1 MLRLGR
7 SKTQTA
13 TRRPVPLRMRADLI
27 VQKRIVA
34 GKLAYFIK
42 DPITLSHHQLWQEEY
57 ALLKLLNGK
66 RSVSDI
72 KELFED
78 QFERKRLDY
87 SRLERLHAQF
97 YRSGLLVSDA
107 PGQGKQLAERD
118 VRHQSN
124 QRNKRIQEWFAI
136 RFRGINPDRM
146 LEYCDTKVGWFFSRN
161 SVVLLAFFLVGTLF
175 FMAVKWQSLLVRLP
189 EINDYLTA
197 KNIVWLFLTFTGL
210 KVVHELGHALACKHF
225 GAECNE
231 MGIMFLVFAPCL
243 YCDIT
248 DSWMIESK
256 WKRALVAF
264 AGILSE
270 MTVAAVCAWIW
281 WASYPGLV
289 HSVCFNAM
297 LIGGVATLAFNG
309 NPLLRYDGYFI
320 LSDLL
325 ETPNLWQQSKSALRN
340 SFRRFFFR
348 PSIGDNRETL
358 EPSTWFLWLYGFHSS
373 LYRWVLSI
381 AVLVIVYKVFQ
392 SFRLELVGASL
403 VACISG
409 FAIIRASGW
418 IASLAANRRSYRNL
432 RKGRV
437 AVTSLVTVV
446 LLASILLVPIP
457 AQVVAPVLINTA
469 DAVPIVVLVAGRLI
483 ECKSEGSEVSQGD
496 MVARIDSADLR
507 LELAA
512 RRGQLS
518 QQRAR
523 LAGLESRRSQDV
535 SVAAQI
541 PTVREA
547 IAGLEYEL
555 QRLEVDAEQLI
566 LRAPSAGIIIAPES
580 QNADREPASIEYWSG
595 TPLQS
600 ENVGAHLTRG
610 TQLCKVGRSG
620 GMEGTVYLTQS
631 QVELVRSGQLTA
643 TKTPLLPN
651 ATFRGKVLEIASTSF
666 VELPKGISLSGTIPA
681 RTLRDGRFESLN
693 PIYQAKISLDA
704 SDGLSVKPRSHDGQ
718 LFDQALGTVAIRIDA
733 QSIGSRIARLFYETI
748 SVDPRVQQK
757 SSP

>member
-7 SKTQTA
+7 SKKQAA

-27 VQKRIVA
+27 VKKRILA

-66 RSVSDI
+66 RSVSEI

-78 QFERKRLDY
+78 QFERTRLDY
-87 SRLERLHAQF
+87 SRLEVLHAQF

-118 VRHQSN
+118 GRHQSN
-124 QRNKRIQEWFAI
+124 RRKKRLQDWFAI

-146 LEYCDTKVGWFFSRN
+146 LEYCDSKIGWFFSRT
-161 SVVLLAFFLVGTLF
+161 SLVLLAFFLVGTLF
-175 FMAVKWQSLLVRLP
+175 FMAMKWQSILVRLP

-197 KNIVWLFLTFTGL
+197 KNMVWLFLTFTGL

-264 AGILSE
+264 AGILFE

-281 WASYPGLV
+281 WASYPGIV
-289 HSVCFNAM
+289 NSVCFNAM
-297 LIGGVATLAFNG
+297 LIGGVATLVFNG

-325 ETPNLWQQSKSALRN
+325 ETPNLWQQSKNALRN

-358 EPSTWFLWLYGFHSS
+358 ESSTWFLWLYGFHSS
-373 LYRWVLSI
+373 LVRWVLSI
-381 AVLVIVYKVFQ
+381 TVLFLVYKVFQ
-392 SFRLELVGASL
+392 SLRLELVGASL

-409 FAIIRASGW
+409 FAIVRASGW
-418 IASLAANRRSYRNL
+418 IASLATNRRSYRNL

-437 AVTSLVTVV
+437 AVTSLVTVA

-496 MVARIDSADLR
+496 VIAQIDSADLR

-547 IAGLEYEL
+547 IAGLEYEVK
-555 QRLEVDAEQLI
+555 RLEVDAEQLI
-566 LRAPSAGIIIAPES
+566 LRAPSAGIILAPES

-600 ENVGAHLTRG
+600 ENMGAHLTRG

-643 TKTPLLPN
+643 TKTPLLPIP
-651 ATFRGKVLEIASTSF
+651 TFRGEVLEIASTSF
-666 VELPKGISLSGTIPA
+666 VELPKGISLSGAIPA
-681 RTLRDGRFESLN
+681 RTSRDGRFEALN

-704 SDGLSVKPRSHDGQ
+704 SDGLSVKPQSHDGQ
-718 LFDQALGTVAIRIDA
+718 LLDQALGTVAIRIDA
-733 QSIGSRIARLFYETI
+733 QSLGSRIARLFYETI
-748 SVDPRVQQK
+748 SVDPRVQQR